1 MNDDINR
8 GGISMRLERLAYDKM
23 KIFLTYEDL
32 EERGISTDTTWTDVP
47 VIDDMFQDMIA
58 EASQELNFDA
68 EGPVVVEVFSVPTQ
82 GVVVIVT
89 KTEEL
94 FDDNEESVLEWQ
106 LSNSENDPL
115 LFQFENIEHIIQM
128 SKTLVSLNI
137 SGGNLYSFEGLYYL
151 HFEDDDVS
159 HMQKT
164 TLISILREYG
174 EKAKATIHQIEE
186 YGNLIVRSMA
196 VQQIHKYFS

>member
-8 GGISMRLERLAYDKM
+8 GGIFMRLERLAYDKM

-58 EASQELNFDA
+58 EASHELNFDA

-106 LSNSENDPL
+106 LSNSENDSL

-174 EKAKATIHQIEE
+174 EKAKVTIHQMEE
-186 YGNLIVRSMA
+186 YGNLIVQSMA
-196 VQQIHKYFS
+196 VQQIHKHFS